1 MPSCI
6 HLYGSEHG
14 NCPQPTAGDGGHCL
28 WHNPAV
34 RKGDAYVPELL
45 AQADRLAKGDL
56 AEYHLAGLVWPRAS
70 LPLRNLRGADL
81 ADAFLDG
88 ADLGGSDLS
97 GGSLRRASLK
107 HADLHGARLTGCDL
121 TGVNLSGADLRG
133 ADLSAAV
140 LNGTILL
147 GADLRGAN
155 LAGAQVA
162 GFLWNRLTRF
172 AGVTGLEAGVA
183 IGDQDAT
190 QSFITPLALGERAE
204 GELSALGEVD
214 PAALKTR
221 VFSPLPRSATTV
233 AAIPLALAAPAA
245 PAPAAGGAAGGRGH
259 GPASA
264 RRGRRGRDHAA
275 ARDRRRRW
283 RRHRAATPSAQRS
296 EQERAGLQRQHDADL
311 AEIRRFQGRDRE
323 HDDGVAAA
331 KQEAAVRRA
340 EAEQLRAALRESEN
354 EVVRLRGADDRA
366 TVLAIKLA
374 EAQDLNREI
383 ARQTSRQ
390 DQLSRILAEGVSR
403 LQQDK
408 EKLTAERDQHVVDES
423 RARQFEGEATAS
435 RGTIASLGKERD
447 ELLGQNQKLL
457 GELLGAQRDIER
469 YLARVNATHLQD
481 YLTESDHKAPLLPVV
496 AGKPLALSGDYLL
509 TLRIEPGAQPGQV
522 GCLVVAQ
529 RPPAA
534 TNPEITVVLY
544 DQDERPLRRF
554 SYSFPHVDDGRPFVS
569 SATTVACDR
578 FPAFVRVQVAPGLDD
593 LAAHK

>member
-1 MPSCI
+1 MPSCN
-6 HLYGSEHG
+6 HLYGAEHG
-14 NCPQPTAGDGGHCL
+14 NCPQPTAGDSGCCL

-45 AQADRLAKGDL
+45 IQADRLAQGDL
-56 AEYHLAGLVWPRAS
+56 AEFHLAGLVWPRAS
-70 LPLRNLRGADL
+70 LPLRSLRGADL

-97 GGSLRRASLK
+97 GASLRRASLK
-107 HADLHGARLTGCDL
+107 HADLHGARLVGCDL

-133 ADLSAAV
+133 ADLAQAV
-140 LNGTILL
+140 LSGTTLL

-155 LAGAQVA
+155 LAGARVA
-162 GFLWNRLTRF
+162 DFRWNRLTRF
-172 AGVTGLEAGVA
+172 AGVTGLEAGQE

-190 QSFITPLALGERAE
+190 QSFLTPLAMGASE

-221 VFSPLPRSATTV
+221 VFAPLPPSASTV
-233 AAIPLALAAPAA
+233 AAIPLPALSLPPRRRHPVLWAGAALVLIALGAGAGIALPRLRTLLPATA
-245 PAPAAGGAAGGRGH
+245 ASSAAAAGGEAAQRLAQENEGLQH
-259 GPASA
+259 Q
-264 RRGRRGRDHAA
+264 HAA
-275 ARDRRRRW
+275 
-283 RRHRAATPSAQRS
+283 
-296 EQERAGLQRQHDADL
+296 DL
-311 AEIRRFQGRDRE
+311 DEIRRLQGQDRA

-331 KQEAAVRRA
+331 RQEAAVRRA
-340 EAEQLRAALRESEN
+340 EAEQLRVALRGSEN
-354 EVVRLRGADDRA
+354 EVLRLHSADDRA

-374 EAQDLNREI
+374 EAQELNREI

-390 DQLSRILAEGVSR
+390 DQLSRILADGVSR

-408 EKLTAERDQHVVDES
+408 EALTVERDQHLVDET
-423 RARQFEGEATAS
+423 RARNFENEATAGRS
-435 RGTIASLGKERD
+435 VIANLGRERD

-457 GELLGAQRDIER
+457 GELAAAQRDIER

-481 YLTESDHKAPLLPVV
+481 YLTDTDRHAALLPVV

-509 TLRIEPGAQPGQV
+509 TLRLEAGAQPGSVSCQ
-522 GCLVVAQ
+522 VVAQ
-529 RPPAA
+529 RPPSA

-593 LAAHK
+593 LAAHR

>member
-1 MPSCI
+1 MPSCS
-6 HLYGSEHG
+6 HLYGAEHG
-14 NCPQPTAGDGGHCL
+14 SCPQPIAGEGGHCL

-34 RKGDAYVPELL
+34 RKGDAYVPDLL

-70 LPLRNLRGADL
+70 LPLRNLAGADL

-88 ADLGGSDLS
+88 ADLGGSDL
-97 GGSLRRASLK
+97 GGASLRRASLK
-107 HADLHGARLTGCDL
+107 TADLHGARLAGCDL

-133 ADLSAAV
+133 ADLSGAV

-155 LAGAQVA
+155 LAGAQVTD
-162 GFLWNRLTRF
+162 FLWNRLTRF
-172 AGVTGLEAGVA
+172 AGVTGLEAGAA

-190 QSFITPLALGERAE
+190 QSFITPLAMGEHA
-204 GELSALGEVD
+204 GEVSALGEVD

-221 VFSPLPRSATTV
+221 VFSPLPRSASTV
-233 AAIPLALAAPAA
+233 AAIPALAAAPAA
-245 PAPAAGGAAGGRGH
+245 RRRDPAALLGAALILLALGLGAGGAIARMRLPAAGAPAPGAGDA
-259 GPASA
+259 
-264 RRGRRGRDHAA
+264 
-275 ARDRRRRW
+275 
-283 RRHRAATPSAQRS
+283 
-296 EQERAGLQRQHDADL
+296 ERFAHEREGLQHQHDADL
-311 AEIRRFQGRDRE
+311 AEIRRLQGHDRE
-323 HDDGVAAA
+323 HDDSVAAA
-331 KQEAAVRRA
+331 RQEAAVRRA
-340 EAEQLRAALRESEN
+340 EAEQLRLALRESEN
-354 EVVRLRGADDRA
+354 EVLRLHGADDRA

-383 ARQTSRQ
+383 AHQTSRQ
-390 DQLSRILAEGVSR
+390 DQLSRILADGVSR

-408 EKLTAERDQHVVDES
+408 ERLTIERDQHVVDEA

-435 RGTIASLGKERD
+435 RGAIASLSKERD

-481 YLTESDHKAPLLPVV
+481 YLTDSDHHAPLLPVV

-509 TLRIEPGAQPGQV
+509 TLRVEAGTQPGQV
-522 GCLVVAQ
+522 ACLLVAQ

-569 SATTVACDR
+569 TATTVACDR